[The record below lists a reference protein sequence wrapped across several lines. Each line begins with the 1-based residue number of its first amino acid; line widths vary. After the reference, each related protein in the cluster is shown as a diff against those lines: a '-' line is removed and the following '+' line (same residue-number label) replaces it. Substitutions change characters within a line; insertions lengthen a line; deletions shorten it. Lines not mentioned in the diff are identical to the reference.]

1 PGGGGRGRRGGHGGG
16 ADLPG
21 DHRVA
26 AAAAG
31 RADARRAGAVEG
43 DLSRTGPS
51 RQPGGAAGRSNRS
64 PPEGPAGRS
73 NRSPPEGPAGR
84 SNRSPPEGPAGRS
97 APARLDRAGFRANS
111 PCGYGRMSDRAGHG
125 PAVPR
130 TGTPRRTLRG
140 LPESRTGEHT

>member
-1 PGGGGRGRRGGHGGG
+1 GGHGGG

-51 RQPGGAAGRSNRS
+51 RPGGA
-64 PPEGPAGRS
+64 AGRS